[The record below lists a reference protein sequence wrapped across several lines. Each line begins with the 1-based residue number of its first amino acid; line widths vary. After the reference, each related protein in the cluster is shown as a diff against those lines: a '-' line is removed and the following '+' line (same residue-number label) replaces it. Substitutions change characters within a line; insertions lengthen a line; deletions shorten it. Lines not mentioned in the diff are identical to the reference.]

1 MRYLD
6 EHPFTVEELNTYTD
20 KFEIVSQHATDGGEY
35 SWAVDA
41 SYRVTLYE
49 GIKGIET
56 YDEGLKAWNMFAV
69 DCDPNLDI
77 SFLSAKDWED
87 IPF

>member
-6 EHPFTVEELNTYTD
+6 EHPFTVEEFNTYTD
-20 KFEIVSQHATDGGEY
+20 KFEIVSEHTSNDGEY

-41 SYRVTLYE
+41 PYRITTAE
-49 GIKGIET
+49 GINGIET
-56 YDEGLKAWNMFAV
+56 YDEGLKTWKMFAV
-69 DCDPNLDI
+69 DCDPDLDI
-77 SFLSAKDWED
+77 SFISAEDWED

>member
-6 EHPFTVEELNTYTD
+6 EKPFTVDELDTYVD

-49 GIKGIET
+49 GINGIET
-56 YDEGLKAWNMFAV
+56 YDETLKTWKVFAV
-69 DCDPNLDI
+69 DHDPNLDI
-77 SFLSAKDWED
+77 SFIAEENWKD